1 MSEVAELTPAT
12 GRSALVLSSLLP
24 AAATLAAIA
33 FLIFSAVSS
42 ERITADIDALSFDG
56 DAESNETFEFYAHND
71 LDEVAAYLKTSL
83 ASGDARVE
91 LEPPHAEP

>member
-1 MSEVAELTPAT
+1 MSEVAELTPAA

-33 FLIFSAVSS
+33 FLIFSAASS
-42 ERITADIDALSFDG
+42 ERIKADMDALSFDG
-56 DAESNETFEFYAHND
+56 DAEWNDTSEFYAHND
-71 LDEVAAYLKTSL
+71 RDEVAAYLKTSL

-91 LEPPHAEP
+91 LEPPHAER